1 MMRHCPYVGTDTS
14 GQHRGCLAVA
24 EGLSGDRALLR
35 QYPLRGSLPADV
47 LHHFALLSNY
57 SIIVEPH
64 TAKGR
69 LDVMMET
76 RETIYV
82 MEMKFDKSA
91 DEALQQINDRKY
103 ADSFAHRGKPVVKV
117 GLNFL
122 QKDGVSSLEWKIE

>member
-1 MMRHCPYVGTDTS
+1 
-14 GQHRGCLAVA
+14 
-24 EGLSGDRALLR
+24 
-35 QYPLRGSLPADV
+35 
-47 LHHFALLSNY
+47 
-57 SIIVEPH
+57 
-64 TAKGR
+64 
-69 LDVMMET
+69 MMET

>member
-1 MMRHCPYVGTDTS
+1 MRHCPYVGTDMS

>member
-1 MMRHCPYVGTDTS
+1 MSVQIRLGNIEGALQLLKDFLETVPYCDNTHYG
-14 GQHRGCLAVA
+14 GHYQ
-24 EGLSGDRALLR
+24 
-35 QYPLRGSLPADV
+35 QMFYII
-47 LHHFALLSNY
+47 FALLSNY

-103 ADSFAHRGKPVVKV
+103 ADSFAHRGNQFPFFHYPLCISMMK
-117 GLNFL
+117 
-122 QKDGVSSLEWKIE
+122 SSAM